1 MIFKWFRK
9 LQRKIDIETLW
20 KVCKEEARDIHMARM
35 AFLFHCLNDN
45 AWLKDYSEDEI
56 RRMVGEMT

>member
-9 LQRKIDIETLW
+9 LQRKHDIILW
-20 KVCKEEARDIHMARM
+20 KACKEEAGDIHIARM
-35 AFLFHCLNDN
+35 AFLFHCLNDD